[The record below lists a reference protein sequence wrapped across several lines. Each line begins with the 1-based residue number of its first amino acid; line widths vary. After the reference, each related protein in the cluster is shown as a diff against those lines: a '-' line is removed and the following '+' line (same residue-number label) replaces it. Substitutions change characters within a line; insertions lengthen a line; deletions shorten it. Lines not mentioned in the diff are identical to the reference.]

1 MSIQEKSARVTPG
14 KERRGSLRSRVDLF
28 PYVLILPALLVI
40 SFVIFYPIV
49 EAIRTSLYSIT
60 IAASTQGEKFIGLA
74 NYFRVLSKPVFWNQ
88 LWVTFVYT
96 FGTVVISYVVGL
108 LAALLV
114 EKPFWGRSVVR
125 TVLLMPWILPHVVIA
140 TVFILLYDVQFGVAN
155 YLLGLFGFDPLQWL
169 SDPSWA
175 MPAVIIATSWSQYP
189 IAFIMLLAGM
199 LMIPEELYEAAEI
212 DGANKLQ
219 LFWYVTMPSLR
230 PISTV
235 IIVLFT
241 IWNFKRFDYIFVMTG
256 GGPLHATETLIVE
269 TYLRAFKYWEV
280 GHAAALGTITL
291 LISVIFTILYL
302 LFVRKGEI
310 QEG

>member
-1 MSIQEKSARVTPG
+1 MSIQEKSAGVTPG

-96 FGTVVISYVVGL
+96 FGTVVISYGVGL

-230 PISTV
+230 PVSTV
-235 IIVLFT
+235 IILLFT

-291 LISVIFTILYL
+291 LISVIFTIIYL
-302 LFVRKGEI
+302 FFVRKGEI